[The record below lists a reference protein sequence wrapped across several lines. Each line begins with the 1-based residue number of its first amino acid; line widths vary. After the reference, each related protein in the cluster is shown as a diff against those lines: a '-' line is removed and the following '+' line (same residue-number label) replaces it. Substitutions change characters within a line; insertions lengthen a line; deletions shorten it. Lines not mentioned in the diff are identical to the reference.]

1 MMHLLREMM
10 HSLRTSPIF
19 AVFVLLTLGWAGVIG
34 LMVFLM
40 ILQPGFMGMAHGTQP
55 SHRVHDLT
63 YGFLFGV
70 AVLGM
75 LALRPMHGY
84 EMTCLLADEGL
95 ADVCPVEQ
103 STLYT
108 YLRNVEAR
116 GLVSW
121 TEERVGQRPP
131 RKIFELTPA
140 GEALIHA
147 WLRAPVE
154 RMREVRLEFLL
165 KLFFLEK
172 VDRDA
177 HRRLLSDQ
185 IEACEAYLVDLDS
198 RPRDSDFRRLVIR
211 SKRSAAE
218 ATLGWL
224 KSYAYELEHEVVL
237 A

>member
-1 MMHLLREMM
+1 MSERALL
-10 HSLRTSPIF
+10 
-19 AVFVLLTLGWAGVIG
+19 
-34 LMVFLM
+34 
-40 ILQPGFMGMAHGTQP
+40 PGE
-55 SHRVHDLT
+55 
-63 YGFLFGV
+63 Y

-108 YLRNVEAR
+108 YLRNIEAR
-116 GLVSW
+116 GLVTW
-121 TEERVGQRPP
+121 TEERVGLRPP
-131 RKIFELTPA
+131 RKTFALTEE
-140 GEALIHA
+140 GRSLIDH
-147 WLRAPVE
+147 WLRTPVE

-165 KLFFLEK
+165 KLFFLEQLD
-172 VDRDA
+172 VPA
-177 HRRLLSDQ
+177 HRELLRTQ
-185 IEACEAYLVDLDS
+185 VQVCEEYLAHVDA
-198 RPRDSDFRRLVIR
+198 RPQPNRFAALVIQ

-224 KSYAYELEHEVVL
+224 KAYAYELERGGGD